1 MRLMVIAAAMVAM
14 VGAPALADGPNRKV
28 ARASATAGAATGAEL
43 RVGLDQA
50 RPLQLPAGASGVVI
64 GNPSIAGVTVQTDR
78 LLFITGRSYGSTNL
92 IVVGTN
98 GRQLYQGRIT
108 VVADETNALMLNK
121 GGWVSRY
128 DCTPVCR
135 RRPDISEDPQA
146 FSQTTTQIQT
156 RQSMAA
162 SR

>member
-1 MRLMVIAAAMVAM
+1 M
-14 VGAPALADGPNRKV
+14 GP
-28 ARASATAGAATGAEL
+28 EL
-43 RVGLDQA
+43 RVSLDQA
-50 RPLQLPAGASGVVI
+50 RSLQLPAGAAGVVI

-92 IVVGTN
+92 IVVGPN

-108 VVADETNALMLNK
+108 VVADETDALMLNK

-146 FSQTTTQIQT
+146 FTQTTTQIQA
-156 RQSMAA
+156 RQSMSAQ
-162 SR
+162 R